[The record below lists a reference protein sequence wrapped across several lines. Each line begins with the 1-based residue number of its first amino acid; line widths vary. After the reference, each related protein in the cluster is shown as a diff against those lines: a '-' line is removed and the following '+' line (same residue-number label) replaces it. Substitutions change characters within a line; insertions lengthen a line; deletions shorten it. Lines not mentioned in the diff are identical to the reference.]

1 MSDSN
6 VQTNSNNNT
15 PQGKLLDSNRNL
27 NLTKGSGPY
36 IGTVMGPVDDNFM
49 GKLHCWVPDVTNTDQ
64 QDINGWVPCSY
75 ASPFYGITNVV
86 NPDDPADVTNTSQ
99 SYGMWFV
106 PPDVGVQVL
115 VVFANNDPSKGF
127 WIACI
132 PSQLQNHMI
141 PGIAH
146 RGTTTKSAP
155 TLEPVTEYNKNKL
168 KGPPTPNTT
177 TANTDVTPTHLLQ
190 QTVLETQGL
199 SGDQARGVTTSSA
212 RRETPSNVYGIST
225 PGPVIKRK
233 HSTPG
238 PGIAYN
244 TVTGRKGGHQFV
256 MDDGDLEGHNQLIRI
271 RSSNGGQILIND
283 SIGAIYVINQQGTAW
298 IEMTNGGRI
307 DVYGK
312 DAISLH
318 SETDINLTAD
328 NNINMLASNSFNLV
342 SPSINMEGVDIK
354 MYGKGSIRHN
364 TPNYIISADSL
375 PFNTAN
381 GAGGGSSSSPGTG
394 IRMSSSQAVEI
405 VADGNLYLQSG
416 ANIEQ
421 VATGKIVMSASG
433 NLALN
438 ADGQLQL
445 NGVGGIYEEAKP
457 GVGTIQQ
464 FVKDVDKDFTDGDTR
479 GDTHPVTKWEGKKNW
494 HEGAADK
501 PSHSLQAQR
510 TAEVVDIPKPFT
522 SGTDSSHIEITPQHE
537 PWSGHE
543 VLFKGGGGGASAAA
557 LAPSAGAGS
566 GAGAGNNT
574 SDIAPTATTSTATVS
589 TSSSNSGAAAGTPQ
603 TSSPSAPEVPASIN
617 PPVPP
622 SAAPTGSPSE
632 AIATVSESSLPDGEP
647 TTATGGGYNIKSITA
662 VASVAGFVEPQ
673 LPVAMAQMIADIGI
687 DWAPFREACAARLTN
702 GRYTVVNN
710 KGRMGRYTVGPK
722 TLFKF
727 GILNTELDSATAT
740 KEQVS
745 DPGIWSTPD
754 QELKSVYADNKAI
767 FSNPGSPQLAPGSLE
782 GYLKDTALQ
791 EKIFLHATHY
801 TYTLYYKYGLF
812 SNTTPKSEI
821 AGWLATWLLAGP
833 GEFNNLPG
841 KRFIYGNGITSAQL
855 QTAISGPMGGGL
867 AGLFAWWK
875 LAGNDPTQAPGLDPL
890 GKNAY
895 SYYLIGSQ
903 SQPAGQLK
911 TIPR

>member
-168 KGPPTPNTT
+168 KGPATPNTT

-233 HSTPG
+233 NSTPG
-238 PGIAYN
+238 TGIEYN

-354 MYGKGSIRHN
+354 MYGKGSIRN
-364 TPNYIISADSL
+364 KTPNYIISADSL
-375 PFNTAN
+375 TFNTAN

-405 VADGNLYLQSG
+405 VADGNVYLQSG

-421 VATGKIVMSASG
+421 VATGKIVMAASG

-445 NGVGGIYEEAKP
+445 NGVGGIYEETKA
-457 GVGTIQQ
+457 GSGTIAK
-464 FVKDVDKDFTDGDTR
+464 FTVDVDKDFTGGDNK
-479 GDTHPVTKWEGKKNW
+479 GNVHPVTGWTGAKNW
-494 HEGAADK
+494 FDGAADK

-510 TAEVVDIPKPFT
+510 TAEVVDIPKPYT
-522 SGTDSSHIEITPQHE
+522 SGADSSHIAITPQHE

-566 GAGAGNNT
+566 GNST
-574 SDIAPTATTSTATVS
+574 SAIAPTATTSTSTTS
-589 TSSSNSGAAAGTPQ
+589 TSSSNSGAAAGSPQ
-603 TSSPSAPEVPASIN
+603 TSSPSAPDVPASIN
-617 PPVPP
+617 PPKPP
-622 SAAPTGSPSE
+622 SAAPTGSPGE
-632 AIATVSESSLPDGEP
+632 AIATVSEPSLPEGAS
-647 TTATGGGYNIKSITA
+647 TAGGGGGYNVKSITT

-687 DWAPFREACAARLTN
+687 DWAPFREAIAARMSN
-702 GRYTVVNN
+702 GRYTLIND
-710 KGRMGRYTVGPK
+710 KGHTGRYMFSPK
-722 TLFKF
+722 FLFNL
-727 GILNTELDSATAT
+727 GILQSVPDKT
-740 KEQVS
+740 KAAIS
-745 DPGIWSTPD
+745 NPGIWTAPD
-754 QELKSVYADNKAI
+754 QEVKSLWANGKTI
-767 FSNPGSPQLAPGSLE
+767 FSNPGSPQLGTGSVE
-782 GYLKDTALQ
+782 GFLSDTALQ
-791 EKIFLHATHY
+791 EKAFLHGIHQLY
-801 TYTLYYKYGLF
+801 TVLKKDNLF
-812 SNTTPKSEI
+812 GDTSTKSDI
-821 AGWLATWLLAGP
+821 AGWLATCYMSGGTGDL
-833 GEFNNLPG
+833 LPG
-841 KRFIYGNGITSAQL
+841 YNYQPIPISSADL
-855 QTAISGPMGGGL
+855 QKSTLGPMGNRL
-867 AGLFAWWK
+867 VGLFAWWK
-875 LAGNDPTQAPGLDPL
+875 RAGNDPTQVPGLDPL
-890 GKNAY
+890 GKNSY
-895 SYYLIGSQ
+895 SYFLIGSQ
-903 SQPAGQLK
+903 SQPAGQTK

>member
-6 VQTNSNNNT
+6 ALTNSNNNT
-15 PQGKLLDSNRNL
+15 PQGKLLDSNKNL
-27 NLTKGSGPY
+27 NLSKGSGPY

-49 GKLHCWVPDVTNTDQ
+49 GKLMVWVPDVSNTDQ
-64 QDINGWVPCSY
+64 QDIKGWVPCSY
-75 ASPFYGITNVV
+75 ASPFYGITNLV

-127 WIACI
+127 WVACI

-146 RGTTTKSAP
+146 RGATTKSAP

-168 KGPPTPNTT
+168 KGPATPNTT
-177 TANTDVTPTHLLQ
+177 TANPDVTPSHLLQ
-190 QTVLETQGL
+190 QTVLDTQGL

-225 PGPVIKRK
+225 PGPVVKRK
-233 HSTPG
+233 NSTPG
-238 PGIAYN
+238 TGIDYN

-271 RSSNGGQILIND
+271 RSSNGGQVLIND

-342 SPSINMEGVDIK
+342 SPSINLEGVDIK
-354 MYGKGSIRHN
+354 MQGKGSIRN
-364 TPNYIISADSL
+364 KTPNYIISADSIT
-375 PFNTAN
+375 FNTAN
-381 GAGGGSSSSPGTG
+381 GAGGGASSSPGTG

-405 VADGNLYLQSG
+405 VADGNLYLQAG

-421 VATGKIVMSASG
+421 VATGKIIMAASG

-445 NGVGGIYEEAKP
+445 NGVGGIYEETKA
-457 GVGTIQQ
+457 GAGTIAK
-464 FVKDVDKDFTDGDTR
+464 FTVDVDKDFTGGDHK
-479 GDTHPVTKWEGKKNW
+479 GNVHPVTGWTGAKNW
-494 HEGAADK
+494 FDGAADK

-510 TAEVVDIPKPFT
+510 TSEVVDIPKPYT
-522 SGTDSSHIEITPQHE
+522 SGKDSSHIEITPQHE

-557 LAPSAGAGS
+557 VAPSTGAGS
-566 GAGAGNNT
+566 GSPT
-574 SDIAPTATTSTATVS
+574 SSIAPTATTSTATVS
-589 TSSSNSGAAAGTPQ
+589 TSSSNSGAAAGSTQ
-603 TSSPSAPEVPASIN
+603 TSSPSAPETPASIN
-617 PPVPP
+617 PPQPP
-622 SAAPTGSPSE
+622 SSQPSGSPSE
-632 AIATVSESSLPDGEP
+632 AIATVSESSLPDGAP
-647 TTATGGGYNIKSITA
+647 TTATGGGYNIKSITT

-687 DWAPFREACAARLTN
+687 DWAPFREACAARLSN
-702 GRYTVVNN
+702 GRYTVVND
-710 KGRMGRYTVGPK
+710 KGRLGRYTVGPK

-740 KEQVS
+740 KAQVS
-745 DPGIWSTPD
+745 DPGIWTTPD
-754 QELKSVYADNKAI
+754 QELKSAFADNKAI

-812 SNTTPKSEI
+812 TDTTPKSEI
-821 AGWLATWLLAGP
+821 AGWMATWLLAGP
-833 GEFNNLPG
+833 GEFNKLPG
-841 KRFIYGNGITSAQL
+841 KKFIYGNGITSAQL